1 MAKAAKQE
9 KAASSDLKKQSFVI
23 QKGTSRSGRAIKPK
37 VIFGNTVV
45 EIAKQAKNNA
55 KSDSLKGVVKVVK
68 KVTQPVPEK
77 SVEAKKE
84 VVKTP
89 VTTSPTVSPKG
100 SPIPEGFTPVDI
112 RAIISSKQQNDAKPK
127 TVVAKVVAVSPA
139 TNANNITKTIVL
151 SPVKKQLTYEQREK
165 EIQVLRAR
173 LKKLEEEQ
181 ETERKARAKINNA
194 NKVPEKVVKKTVVAK
209 QVAPKRVTDTAT
221 TSDNRPARVKKPT
234 WKAMEKE

>member
-9 KAASSDLKKQSFVI
+9 KAASSDLNKQSFVI
-23 QKGTSRSGRAIKPK
+23 QKGTSRSGRAIK
-37 VIFGNTVV
+37 
-45 EIAKQAKNNA
+45 NNA
-55 KSDSLKGVVKVVK
+55 KSDSLKGVKVKVVK

-181 ETERKARAKINNA
+181 ETERKARAKVNNA